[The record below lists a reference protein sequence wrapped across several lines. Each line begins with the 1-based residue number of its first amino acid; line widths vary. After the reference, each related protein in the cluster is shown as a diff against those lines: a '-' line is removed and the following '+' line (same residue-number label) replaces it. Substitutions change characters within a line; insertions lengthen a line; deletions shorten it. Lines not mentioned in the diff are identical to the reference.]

1 MNKLALTSM
10 KLDDI
15 HENSFLGL
23 GSLRILDLSHNN
35 LTFVP
40 DDAFQWLGSINEINL
55 SFNKFYNSTK

>member
-1 MNKLALTSM
+1 M
-10 KLDDI
+10 KLEDI

-35 LTFVP
+35 LTFIP